1 MTLQTKLLM
10 IIHTDKINAKKQ
22 DNLFSQQNLK
32 FYSNLLLLNLQKKK
46 SPHHIL
52 FSNQIIFFLKKY

>member
-32 FYSNLLLLNLQKKK
+32 FYSKLLLWNLQKKK
-46 SPHHIL
+46 SHLIIYFFQIKSS
-52 FSNQIIFFLKKY
+52 FS

>member
-32 FYSNLLLLNLQKKK
+32 FYSKLLL
-46 SPHHIL
+46 
-52 FSNQIIFFLKKY
+52 